1 MESNNSKLMEGV
13 TSENG
18 FNAKNL
24 SPMFLE
30 EHIDEMIENV
40 KESLVIY
47 KDLNA
52 IPFNDMACAI
62 EDVLAVIRSDKFDEE
77 RAKKYFKDKLNF
89 SEQTVSFLLNMS
101 LFKLP
106 SFMIAGNEWRY
117 KFYQEAL
124 DSLTTLAEKLKMYK
138 SGER

>member
-1 MESNNSKLMEGV
+1 
-13 TSENG
+13 
-18 FNAKNL
+18 
-24 SPMFLE
+24 MFLE
-30 EHIDEMIENV
+30 EHIDEIIENV

-52 IPFNDMACAI
+52 IPFEDMVCAI

-89 SEQTVSFLLNMS
+89 SEQTVAFLLNMS
-101 LFKLP
+101 SSKLP
-106 SFMIAGNEWRY
+106 AFMVEGNEWKY